1 MKRFCLLFA
10 LALALATPAQ
20 AVLAAPLSLSDTAAQ
35 DSPEA
40 LADAYFAQ
48 LVEERTDGR
57 ISIELHLDGALYA
70 DDALA
75 VEALI
80 LGETAF
86 ARVSADAAAAFSPGL
101 YVLQMPGL
109 YADDAH
115 MTAAL
120 ADARAGGLALDA
132 MRPAGLIGLCF
143 YDGGPRGVVTG
154 DGGPGD
160 GVTGDGW
167 PGDGWPG
174 DGALSGLRVRVPDG
188 LSARTLI
195 EALGARPVPQGA
207 QEAVDGA
214 LGPWSV
220 CASFPGAACYW
231 ELDHARALSVLLASE
246 MALAAAGVSDTD
258 LTAIVQCAQETQ
270 RYQFEAQ
277 AAREEHAQAAAQ
289 AAGVQ
294 RVEVD
299 LQALEAL
306 RWAAT
311 ASEADA
317 QAELVEA
324 VRALAPEK

>member
-10 LALALATPAQ
+10 LALALALPTRA
-20 AVLAAPLSLSDTAAQ
+20 ALAAPLRLALSDTAAQ

-57 ISIELHLDGALYA
+57 VRIELHLDGALYA
-70 DDALA
+70 DDMLA
-75 VEALI
+75 VQALI
-80 LGETAF
+80 LGDAAF

-143 YDGGPRGVVTG
+143 YDGGQRGVVTG
-154 DGGPGD
+154 SG
-160 GVTGDGW
+160 
-167 PGDGWPG
+167 
-174 DGALSGLRVRVPDG
+174 GALSGLRVRVPDG
-188 LSARTLI
+188 ASARALA
-195 EALGARPVPQGA
+195 EALDVQPVPQGA

-214 LGPWSV
+214 MGPWSV

-246 MALAAAGVSDTD
+246 TALAAAGVSDTD
-258 LTAIVQCAQETQ
+258 LTAIAQCAQETQ
-270 RYQFEAQ
+270 QYQFEAL
-277 AAREEHAQAAAQ
+277 AMREERAQAAAQ

-306 RWAAT
+306 RRAAT
-311 ASEADA
+311 AGEADA

>member
-10 LALALATPAQ
+10 LALALALPAR
-20 AVLAAPLSLSDTAAQ
+20 AALAAPLRLALSDTAAQ

-57 ISIELHLDGALYA
+57 VRIELHLDGALYA
-70 DDALA
+70 DDMLA
-75 VEALI
+75 VQALI
-80 LGETAF
+80 LGDAAF
-86 ARVSADAAAAFSPGL
+86 ARVPADAAAAFSPGL

-143 YDGGPRGVVTG
+143 YDGGQRGVVTG
-154 DGGPGD
+154 SG
-160 GVTGDGW
+160 
-167 PGDGWPG
+167 
-174 DGALSGLRVRVPDG
+174 GALSGLRVRVPDG
-188 LSARTLI
+188 ASARALA
-195 EALGARPVPQGA
+195 EALDVQPVPQGA

-214 LGPWSV
+214 MGPWSV

-246 MALAAAGVSDTD
+246 TALAAAGVSDTD
-258 LTAIVQCAQETQ
+258 LTAIAQCAQETQ
-270 RYQFEAQ
+270 QYQFEAL
-277 AAREEHAQAAAQ
+277 AMREERAQAAAQ

-306 RWAAT
+306 RREAT
-311 ASEADA
+311 AGEADA

>member
-10 LALALATPAQ
+10 LALALALPTRA
-20 AVLAAPLSLSDTAAQ
+20 ALAAPLRLALSDTAAQ

-57 ISIELHLDGALYA
+57 VRIELHLDGALYA
-70 DDALA
+70 DDMLA
-75 VEALI
+75 VQALI

-86 ARVSADAAAAFSPGL
+86 ARVPADAAAAFSPGL

-154 DGGPGD
+154 DG
-160 GVTGDGW
+160 W
-167 PGDGWPG
+167 PD

-214 LGPWSV
+214 MGPWSV

-258 LTAIVQCAQETQ
+258 LTAIAQCAQETQ
-270 RYQFEAQ
+270 QYQFEAL
-277 AAREEHAQAAAQ
+277 AMREERAQAAAL

-299 LQALEAL
+299 LQALDAL
-306 RWAAT
+306 RRAAT

>member
-154 DGGPGD
+154 DG
-160 GVTGDGW
+160 
-167 PGDGWPG
+167 WPG

-311 ASEADA
+311 AGEADA

>member
-10 LALALATPAQ
+10 LALALALPAR
-20 AVLAAPLSLSDTAAQ
+20 AALAAPLRLALSDTAAQ

-57 ISIELHLDGALYA
+57 VRIELHLDGALYA

-86 ARVSADAAAAFSPGL
+86 ARVPADAAAAFSPGL

-143 YDGGPRGVVTG
+143 YDGGQRGVVTG
-154 DGGPGD
+154 SG
-160 GVTGDGW
+160 
-167 PGDGWPG
+167 
-174 DGALSGLRVRVPDG
+174 GALSGLRVRVPDG
-188 LSARTLI
+188 ASARALA
-195 EALGARPVPQGA
+195 EALDVQPVPQGA

-214 LGPWSV
+214 MGPWSV

>member
-10 LALALATPAQ
+10 LALALALPAR
-20 AVLAAPLSLSDTAAQ
+20 AALAAPLRLALSDTAAQ

-57 ISIELHLDGALYA
+57 VRIELHLDGALYA
-70 DDALA
+70 DDMLA
-75 VEALI
+75 VQALI
-80 LGETAF
+80 LGDAAF
-86 ARVSADAAAAFSPGL
+86 ARVPADAAAAFSPGL

-143 YDGGPRGVVTG
+143 YDGGQRGVVTG
-154 DGGPGD
+154 SG
-160 GVTGDGW
+160 
-167 PGDGWPG
+167 
-174 DGALSGLRVRVPDG
+174 GALSGLRVRVPDG
-188 LSARTLI
+188 ASARALA
-195 EALGARPVPQGA
+195 EALDVQPVPQGA

-214 LGPWSV
+214 MGPWSV

-258 LTAIVQCAQETQ
+258 LTAIAQCAQETQ
-270 RYQFEAQ
+270 QYQFEAL
-277 AAREEHAQAAAQ
+277 AAREERAQAAAQ

-306 RWAAT
+306 RREAT
-311 ASEADA
+311 AGEADA

>member
-10 LALALATPAQ
+10 LALALATPTRA
-20 AVLAAPLSLSDTAAQ
+20 ALAAPLRLALSDTAAQ

-57 ISIELHLDGALYA
+57 VRIELHLDGALYA
-70 DDALA
+70 DDMLA
-75 VEALI
+75 VQALI
-80 LGETAF
+80 LGDAAF

-143 YDGGPRGVVTG
+143 YDGGQRGVVTG
-154 DGGPGD
+154 SG
-160 GVTGDGW
+160 
-167 PGDGWPG
+167 
-174 DGALSGLRVRVPDG
+174 GALSGLRVRVPDG
-188 LSARTLI
+188 ASARALA
-195 EALGARPVPQGA
+195 EALDVQPVPQGA

-214 LGPWSV
+214 MGPWSV

-246 MALAAAGVSDTD
+246 TALAAAGVSDTD
-258 LTAIVQCAQETQ
+258 LTAIAQCAQETQ
-270 RYQFEAQ
+270 QYQFEAL
-277 AAREEHAQAAAQ
+277 AMREERAQAAAL

-306 RWAAT
+306 RREAT
-311 ASEADA
+311 AGEADA

>member
-10 LALALATPAQ
+10 LALALALPTRA
-20 AVLAAPLSLSDTAAQ
+20 ALAAPLRLALSDTAAQ

-57 ISIELHLDGALYA
+57 VRIELHLDGALYA
-70 DDALA
+70 DDMLA
-75 VEALI
+75 VQALI
-80 LGETAF
+80 LGDAAF

-154 DGGPGD
+154 SG
-160 GVTGDGW
+160 
-167 PGDGWPG
+167 
-174 DGALSGLRVRVPDG
+174 GALSGLRVRVPDG
-188 LSARTLI
+188 ASAR
-195 EALGARPVPQGA
+195 ALAEVLDVQPVPQGA

-214 LGPWSV
+214 MGPWSV

-258 LTAIVQCAQETQ
+258 LTAIAQCAQETQ
-270 RYQFEAQ
+270 QYQFEAQ
-277 AAREEHAQAAAQ
+277 AAREEHAQAAAL

-306 RWAAT
+306 RREAT
-311 ASEADA
+311 AGEADA

>member
-10 LALALATPAQ
+10 LALALALPTRA
-20 AVLAAPLSLSDTAAQ
+20 ALAAPLRLALSDTAAQ

-57 ISIELHLDGALYA
+57 VRIELHLDGALYA
-70 DDALA
+70 DDMLA
-75 VEALI
+75 VQALI
-80 LGETAF
+80 LGDAAF
-86 ARVSADAAAAFSPGL
+86 ARVPADAAAAFSPGL

-143 YDGGPRGVVTG
+143 YDGGQRGVVTG
-154 DGGPGD
+154 SG
-160 GVTGDGW
+160 
-167 PGDGWPG
+167 
-174 DGALSGLRVRVPDG
+174 GALSGLRVRVPDG
-188 LSARTLI
+188 ASARALA
-195 EALGARPVPQGA
+195 EALDVQPVPQGA

-214 LGPWSV
+214 MGPWSV
-220 CASFPGAACYW
+220 CASFSGAACYW

-246 MALAAAGVSDTD
+246 TALAAAGVSDTD
-258 LTAIVQCAQETQ
+258 LTAIAQCAQETQ
-270 RYQFEAQ
+270 QYQFEAL
-277 AAREEHAQAAAQ
+277 AMREERAQAAAL
-289 AAGVQ
+289 AAGVR

-306 RWAAT
+306 RREAT
-311 ASEADA
+311 AGEADA

-324 VRALAPEK
+324 VRALAPEG

>member
-10 LALALATPAQ
+10 LALALALPTRA
-20 AVLAAPLSLSDTAAQ
+20 ALAAPLRLALSDTAAQ

-57 ISIELHLDGALYA
+57 VRIELHLDGALYA
-70 DDALA
+70 DDMLA

-86 ARVSADAAAAFSPGL
+86 ARVPADAAAAFSPGL

-154 DGGPGD
+154 SG
-160 GVTGDGW
+160 
-167 PGDGWPG
+167 
-174 DGALSGLRVRVPDG
+174 GALSGLRVRVPDG
-188 LSARTLI
+188 ASAR
-195 EALGARPVPQGA
+195 ALAQALDVQPVPQGA

-214 LGPWSV
+214 MGPWSV

-246 MALAAAGVSDTD
+246 TALAAAGVSDTD
-258 LTAIVQCAQETQ
+258 LTAIAQCAQETQ
-270 RYQFEAQ
+270 QYQFEAL
-277 AAREEHAQAAAQ
+277 AMREERAQAAAL

-299 LQALEAL
+299 LEALEAL
-306 RWAAT
+306 RREAT
-311 ASEADA
+311 AGEADA

>member
-10 LALALATPAQ
+10 LALALALPTRA
-20 AVLAAPLSLSDTAAQ
+20 ALAAPLRLALSDTAAQ

-57 ISIELHLDGALYA
+57 VRIELHLDGALYA
-70 DDALA
+70 DDMLA
-75 VEALI
+75 VQALI
-80 LGETAF
+80 LGDAAF

-143 YDGGPRGVVTG
+143 YDGGQRGVVTG
-154 DGGPGD
+154 SG
-160 GVTGDGW
+160 
-167 PGDGWPG
+167 
-174 DGALSGLRVRVPDG
+174 GALSGLRVRVPDG
-188 LSARTLI
+188 ASARALA
-195 EALGARPVPQGA
+195 EALDVQPVPQGA

-214 LGPWSV
+214 MGPWSV

-246 MALAAAGVSDTD
+246 TALAAAGVSDTD
-258 LTAIVQCAQETQ
+258 LTAIAQCAQETQ
-270 RYQFEAQ
+270 QYQFEAL
-277 AAREEHAQAAAQ
+277 AAREERAQAAAQ

-306 RWAAT
+306 RREAT
-311 ASEADA
+311 AGEADA

>member
-10 LALALATPAQ
+10 LALALALPAR
-20 AVLAAPLSLSDTAAQ
+20 AALAAPLRLALSDTAAQ

-57 ISIELHLDGALYA
+57 VRIELHLDGALYA

-154 DGGPGD
+154 SG
-160 GVTGDGW
+160 
-167 PGDGWPG
+167 
-174 DGALSGLRVRVPDG
+174 GALSGLRVRVPDG
-188 LSARTLI
+188 ASAR
-195 EALGARPVPQGA
+195 ALAEVLDVQPVPQGA

-214 LGPWSV
+214 MGPWSV

-258 LTAIVQCAQETQ
+258 LTAIAQCAQETQ
-270 RYQFEAQ
+270 RYQFEAL
-277 AAREEHAQAAAQ
+277 AMREERAQAAAQ

-306 RWAAT
+306 RRAAT

>member
-1 MKRFCLLFA
+1 MDVLIGTTNPSKVQMFERMLRGHGITFLTLGD
-10 LALALATPAQ
+10 LSVSQEPQETGATPEENARIK
-20 AVLAAPLSLSDTAAQ
+20 AAFYGRIHPRVICNDSGLYFAALSL
-35 DSPEA
+35 
-40 LADAYFAQ
+40 
-48 LVEERTDGR
+48 
-57 ISIELHLDGALYA
+57 
-70 DDALA
+70 DDP
-75 VEALI
+75 
-80 LGETAF
+80 
-86 ARVSADAAAAFSPGL
+86 R
-101 YVLQMPGL
+101 QPGL

-160 GVTGDGW
+160 GG

-277 AAREEHAQAAAQ
+277 AAREEAVSEAERLEAQARRARL
-289 AAGVQ
+289 V
-294 RVEVD
+294 RF
-299 LQALEAL
+299 LEESL
-306 RWAAT
+306 GM
-311 ASEADA
+311 
-317 QAELVEA
+317 
-324 VRALAPEK
+324 

>member
-10 LALALATPAQ
+10 LALALALPTRA
-20 AVLAAPLSLSDTAAQ
+20 ALAAPLRLALSDTAAQ

-57 ISIELHLDGALYA
+57 VRIELHLDGALYA
-70 DDALA
+70 DDMLA

-86 ARVSADAAAAFSPGL
+86 ARVPADAAAAFSPGL

-154 DGGPGD
+154 SG
-160 GVTGDGW
+160 
-167 PGDGWPG
+167 
-174 DGALSGLRVRVPDG
+174 GALSGLRVRVPDG
-188 LSARTLI
+188 ASAR
-195 EALGARPVPQGA
+195 ALAQALDVQPVPQGA

-214 LGPWSV
+214 MGPWSV

-231 ELDHARALSVLLASE
+231 ELGRARALSVLLASE
-246 MALAAAGVSDTD
+246 TALAAAGVSDTD
-258 LTAIVQCAQETQ
+258 LTAIAQCAQETQ
-270 RYQFEAQ
+270 QYQFEAL
-277 AAREEHAQAAAQ
+277 AMREERAQAAAL

-306 RWAAT
+306 RREAT
-311 ASEADA
+311 AGEADA

>member
-10 LALALATPAQ
+10 LALALALPAR
-20 AVLAAPLSLSDTAAQ
+20 AALAAPLRLALSDTAAQ

-57 ISIELHLDGALYA
+57 VRIELHLDGALYA
-70 DDALA
+70 DDMLA
-75 VEALI
+75 VQALI
-80 LGETAF
+80 LGDAAF
-86 ARVSADAAAAFSPGL
+86 ARVPADAAAAFSPGL

-154 DGGPGD
+154 SG
-160 GVTGDGW
+160 
-167 PGDGWPG
+167 
-174 DGALSGLRVRVPDG
+174 GALSGLRVRVPDG
-188 LSARTLI
+188 ASARALA
-195 EALGARPVPQGA
+195 EALDVQPVPQGA

-214 LGPWSV
+214 MGPWSV

-258 LTAIVQCAQETQ
+258 LTAIAQCAQETQ
-270 RYQFEAQ
+270 RYQFEAL
-277 AAREEHAQAAAQ
+277 AMREERAQAAAL

-306 RWAAT
+306 RREAT
-311 ASEADA
+311 AGEADA
-317 QAELVEA
+317 QEELVEA

>member
-1 MKRFCLLFA
+1 MKRFCLLLA
-10 LALALATPAQ
+10 LALALTLPGRAI
-20 AVLAAPLSLSDTAAQ
+20 LAAPVSLALSDTAAQ

-57 ISIELHLDGALYA
+57 VRIELHLDGALYA
-70 DDALA
+70 DDVLA
-75 VEALI
+75 VQALI
-80 LGETAF
+80 LGDAAF
-86 ARVSADAAAAFSPGL
+86 ARVPADAAAAFSPGL

-143 YDGGPRGVVTG
+143 YDGGQRGVVTG
-154 DGGPGD
+154 SG
-160 GVTGDGW
+160 
-167 PGDGWPG
+167 
-174 DGALSGLRVRVPDG
+174 GALSGLRVRVPDG
-188 LSARTLI
+188 ASARTLI
-195 EALGARPVPQGA
+195 EALGAQPVPQGA

-214 LGPWSV
+214 MGPWSV

-258 LTAIVQCAQETQ
+258 LTAITQCAQETQ
-270 RYQFEAQ
+270 QYQFEAQ
-277 AAREEHAQAAAQ
+277 AAREEHAQAAAL

-306 RWAAT
+306 RRAAT
-311 ASEADA
+311 AGEADA

>member
-10 LALALATPAQ
+10 LALALALPTRA
-20 AVLAAPLSLSDTAAQ
+20 ALAAPLRLALSDTAAQ

-57 ISIELHLDGALYA
+57 VRIELHLDGALYA
-70 DDALA
+70 DDVLA
-75 VEALI
+75 VQALI
-80 LGETAF
+80 LGDAAF
-86 ARVSADAAAAFSPGL
+86 ARVPADAAAAFSPGL

-154 DGGPGD
+154 SG
-160 GVTGDGW
+160 
-167 PGDGWPG
+167 
-174 DGALSGLRVRVPDG
+174 GALSGLRVRVPDG
-188 LSARTLI
+188 ASARALA
-195 EALGARPVPQGA
+195 EALDVQPVPQGA

-246 MALAAAGVSDTD
+246 TALAAAGVSDTD
-258 LTAIVQCAQETQ
+258 LTAIAQCAQETQ
-270 RYQFEAQ
+270 RYQFEAL
-277 AAREEHAQAAAQ
+277 AMREERAQAAAL

-306 RWAAT
+306 RREAT
-311 ASEADA
+311 AGEADA

>member
-10 LALALATPAQ
+10 LALALALPAR
-20 AVLAAPLSLSDTAAQ
+20 AALAAPLRLALSDTAAQ

-57 ISIELHLDGALYA
+57 VRIELHLDGALYA
-70 DDALA
+70 DDMLA

-80 LGETAF
+80 LGDAAF

-143 YDGGPRGVVTG
+143 YDGGQRGVVTG
-154 DGGPGD
+154 SG
-160 GVTGDGW
+160 
-167 PGDGWPG
+167 
-174 DGALSGLRVRVPDG
+174 GALSGLRVRVPDG
-188 LSARTLI
+188 ASAR
-195 EALGARPVPQGA
+195 ALAQALDVQPVPQGA

-214 LGPWSV
+214 MGPWSV

-258 LTAIVQCAQETQ
+258 LTAIAQCAQETQ
-270 RYQFEAQ
+270 QYQFEAQ
-277 AAREEHAQAAAQ
+277 AAREEHAQAAAL

-306 RWAAT
+306 RREAT
-311 ASEADA
+311 AGEADA

>member
-10 LALALATPAQ
+10 LALALALPTRA
-20 AVLAAPLSLSDTAAQ
+20 ALAAPLRLALSDTAAQ

-57 ISIELHLDGALYA
+57 VRIELHLDGALYA
-70 DDALA
+70 DDMLA
-75 VEALI
+75 VQALI
-80 LGETAF
+80 LGDAAF

-143 YDGGPRGVVTG
+143 YDGGQRGVVTG
-154 DGGPGD
+154 SG
-160 GVTGDGW
+160 
-167 PGDGWPG
+167 
-174 DGALSGLRVRVPDG
+174 GALSGLRVRVPDG
-188 LSARTLI
+188 ASARALA
-195 EALGARPVPQGA
+195 EALDVQPVPQGA

-214 LGPWSV
+214 MGPWSV

-246 MALAAAGVSDTD
+246 TALAAAGVSDTD
-258 LTAIVQCAQETQ
+258 LTAIAQCAQETQ
-270 RYQFEAQ
+270 QYQFEAL
-277 AAREEHAQAAAQ
+277 AMREERAQAAAQ

-306 RWAAT
+306 RREAT
-311 ASEADA
+311 AGEADA

>member
-10 LALALATPAQ
+10 LALALALPAR
-20 AVLAAPLSLSDTAAQ
+20 AILAAPVSLALSDTAAQ

-57 ISIELHLDGALYA
+57 VRIELHLDGALYA
-70 DDALA
+70 DDMLA
-75 VEALI
+75 VQALI
-80 LGETAF
+80 LGDAAF

-109 YADDAH
+109 YVDDAH

-154 DGGPGD
+154 SG
-160 GVTGDGW
+160 
-167 PGDGWPG
+167 
-174 DGALSGLRVRVPDG
+174 GALSGLRVRVPDG
-188 LSARTLI
+188 ASAR
-195 EALGARPVPQGA
+195 ALAQALDVQPVPQGA

-246 MALAAAGVSDTD
+246 TALAAAGVSDTD

-306 RWAAT
+306 RRAAT

>member
-10 LALALATPAQ
+10 LALALALPAR
-20 AVLAAPLSLSDTAAQ
+20 AALAAPLRLALSDTAAQ

-57 ISIELHLDGALYA
+57 VRIELHLDGALYA
-70 DDALA
+70 DDMLA
-75 VEALI
+75 VQALI
-80 LGETAF
+80 LGDAAF
-86 ARVSADAAAAFSPGL
+86 ARVPADAAAAFSPGL

-154 DGGPGD
+154 SG
-160 GVTGDGW
+160 
-167 PGDGWPG
+167 
-174 DGALSGLRVRVPDG
+174 GALSGLRVRVPDG
-188 LSARTLI
+188 ASARALA
-195 EALGARPVPQGA
+195 EALDVQPVPQGA

-214 LGPWSV
+214 MGPWSV

-246 MALAAAGVSDTD
+246 TALAAAGVSDTD
-258 LTAIVQCAQETQ
+258 LTAIAQCAQETQ
-270 RYQFEAQ
+270 QYQFEAQ

-306 RWAAT
+306 RRAAT
-311 ASEADA
+311 AGEADA

>member
-10 LALALATPAQ
+10 LALALALPAR
-20 AVLAAPLSLSDTAAQ
+20 AALAAPLRLALSDTAAQ

-57 ISIELHLDGALYA
+57 VRIELHLDGALYA
-70 DDALA
+70 DDMLA
-75 VEALI
+75 VQALI
-80 LGETAF
+80 LGDAAF
-86 ARVSADAAAAFSPGL
+86 ARVPADAAAAFSPGL

-143 YDGGPRGVVTG
+143 YDGGQRGVVTG
-154 DGGPGD
+154 SG
-160 GVTGDGW
+160 
-167 PGDGWPG
+167 
-174 DGALSGLRVRVPDG
+174 GALSGLRVRVPDG
-188 LSARTLI
+188 ASAR
-195 EALGARPVPQGA
+195 ALAEVLDVQPVPQGA

-214 LGPWSV
+214 MGPWSV

-258 LTAIVQCAQETQ
+258 LTAIAQCAQETQ
-270 RYQFEAQ
+270 RYQFEAL
-277 AAREEHAQAAAQ
+277 AMREERAQAAAQ

-306 RWAAT
+306 RREAT
-311 ASEADA
+311 AGEADA

>member
-10 LALALATPAQ
+10 LALALALPTRA
-20 AVLAAPLSLSDTAAQ
+20 ALAAPLRLALSDTAAQ

-57 ISIELHLDGALYA
+57 VRIELHLDGALYA
-70 DDALA
+70 DDMLA
-75 VEALI
+75 VQALI
-80 LGETAF
+80 LGDAAF

-154 DGGPGD
+154 SG
-160 GVTGDGW
+160 
-167 PGDGWPG
+167 
-174 DGALSGLRVRVPDG
+174 GALSGLRVRVPDG
-188 LSARTLI
+188 ASARALA
-195 EALGARPVPQGA
+195 EALDVQPVPQGA

-214 LGPWSV
+214 MGPWSV

-246 MALAAAGVSDTD
+246 TALAAAGVSDTD
-258 LTAIVQCAQETQ
+258 LTAIAQCAQETQ
-270 RYQFEAQ
+270 QYQFEAL
-277 AAREEHAQAAAQ
+277 AMREERAQAAAL

-306 RWAAT
+306 RREAT
-311 ASEADA
+311 AGEADA
-317 QAELVEA
+317 QEELVEA
-324 VRALAPEK
+324 VRALAPEG

>member
-10 LALALATPAQ
+10 LALALALPAR
-20 AVLAAPLSLSDTAAQ
+20 AALAAPLRLALSDTAAQ

-57 ISIELHLDGALYA
+57 VRIELHLDGALYA
-70 DDALA
+70 DDMLA
-75 VEALI
+75 VQALI
-80 LGETAF
+80 LGDAAF
-86 ARVSADAAAAFSPGL
+86 ARVPADAAAAFSPGL

-143 YDGGPRGVVTG
+143 YDGGQRGVVTG
-154 DGGPGD
+154 SG
-160 GVTGDGW
+160 
-167 PGDGWPG
+167 
-174 DGALSGLRVRVPDG
+174 GALSGLRVRVPDG
-188 LSARTLI
+188 ASARALA
-195 EALGARPVPQGA
+195 EALDVQPVPQGA

-214 LGPWSV
+214 MGPWSV

-246 MALAAAGVSDTD
+246 TALAAAGVSDTD
-258 LTAIVQCAQETQ
+258 LTAIAQCAQETQ
-270 RYQFEAQ
+270 QYQFEAL
-277 AAREEHAQAAAQ
+277 AAREERAQAAAQ

-306 RWAAT
+306 RREAT
-311 ASEADA
+311 AGEADA

>member
-10 LALALATPAQ
+10 LALALALPTRA
-20 AVLAAPLSLSDTAAQ
+20 ALAAPVSLALSDTAAQ

-57 ISIELHLDGALYA
+57 VRIELHLDGALYA
-70 DDALA
+70 DDMLA
-75 VEALI
+75 VQALI
-80 LGETAF
+80 LGDAAF
-86 ARVSADAAAAFSPGL
+86 TRVPADAAAAFSPGL

-109 YADDAH
+109 YVDDAH

-143 YDGGPRGVVTG
+143 YDGGQRGVVTG
-154 DGGPGD
+154 SG
-160 GVTGDGW
+160 
-167 PGDGWPG
+167 
-174 DGALSGLRVRVPDG
+174 GALSGLRVRVPDG
-188 LSARTLI
+188 ASARALA
-195 EALGARPVPQGA
+195 EALDVQPVPQGA

-214 LGPWSV
+214 MGPWSV

-246 MALAAAGVSDTD
+246 TALAAAGVSDTD
-258 LTAIVQCAQETQ
+258 LTAIAQCAQETQ
-270 RYQFEAQ
+270 QYQFEAL
-277 AAREEHAQAAAQ
+277 AMREERAQAAAL

-306 RWAAT
+306 RREAT
-311 ASEADA
+311 AGEADA
-317 QAELVEA
+317 QEELVEA
-324 VRALAPEK
+324 VRALAPEG

>member
-10 LALALATPAQ
+10 LALALALPTRA
-20 AVLAAPLSLSDTAAQ
+20 ALAAPLRLALSDTAAQ

-57 ISIELHLDGALYA
+57 VRIELHLDGALYA
-70 DDALA
+70 DDMLA
-75 VEALI
+75 VQALI
-80 LGETAF
+80 LGDAAF

-143 YDGGPRGVVTG
+143 YDGGQRGVVTG
-154 DGGPGD
+154 SG
-160 GVTGDGW
+160 
-167 PGDGWPG
+167 
-174 DGALSGLRVRVPDG
+174 GALSGLRVRVPDG
-188 LSARTLI
+188 ASARALA
-195 EALGARPVPQGA
+195 EALDVQPVPQGA

-214 LGPWSV
+214 MGPWSV

-246 MALAAAGVSDTD
+246 TALAAAGVSDTD
-258 LTAIVQCAQETQ
+258 LTAIAQCAQETQ
-270 RYQFEAQ
+270 QYQFEAQ
-277 AAREEHAQAAAQ
+277 AAREEHAQAAAL

-306 RWAAT
+306 RREAT
-311 ASEADA
+311 AGEADA

>member
-10 LALALATPAQ
+10 LALALALPAR
-20 AVLAAPLSLSDTAAQ
+20 AALAAPLRLALSDTAAQ

-57 ISIELHLDGALYA
+57 VRIELHLDGALYA
-70 DDALA
+70 DDMLA

-80 LGETAF
+80 LGDAAF

-143 YDGGPRGVVTG
+143 YDGGQRGVVTG
-154 DGGPGD
+154 SG
-160 GVTGDGW
+160 
-167 PGDGWPG
+167 
-174 DGALSGLRVRVPDG
+174 GALSGLRVRVPDG
-188 LSARTLI
+188 ASAR
-195 EALGARPVPQGA
+195 ALAQALDVQPVPQGA

-214 LGPWSV
+214 MGPWSV

-258 LTAIVQCAQETQ
+258 LTAIAQCAQETQ
-270 RYQFEAQ
+270 QYQFEAL
-277 AAREEHAQAAAQ
+277 AMREERAQAAAL

-306 RWAAT
+306 RREAT
-311 ASEADA
+311 AGEADA

>member
-20 AVLAAPLSLSDTAAQ
+20 AVLATPLSLSDTAAQ

-57 ISIELHLDGALYA
+57 VRIELHLDGALYA
-70 DDALA
+70 DDMLA
-75 VEALI
+75 VQALI
-80 LGETAF
+80 LGDAAF

-143 YDGGPRGVVTG
+143 YDGGQRGVVTG
-154 DGGPGD
+154 SG
-160 GVTGDGW
+160 
-167 PGDGWPG
+167 
-174 DGALSGLRVRVPDG
+174 GALSGLRVRVPEG
-188 LSARTLI
+188 ASAR
-195 EALGARPVPQGA
+195 ALAQALDVQPVPQGA

-214 LGPWSV
+214 MGPWSV

-258 LTAIVQCAQETQ
+258 LTAIAQCAQETQ
-270 RYQFEAQ
+270 QYQFEAL
-277 AAREEHAQAAAQ
+277 AMREERAQAAAL

-306 RWAAT
+306 RREAT
-311 ASEADA
+311 AGEADA

>member
-10 LALALATPAQ
+10 LALALALPTRA
-20 AVLAAPLSLSDTAAQ
+20 ALAAPLRLALSDTAAQ

-57 ISIELHLDGALYA
+57 VRIELHLDGALYA
-70 DDALA
+70 DDMLA

-86 ARVSADAAAAFSPGL
+86 ARVPADAAAAFSPGL

-154 DGGPGD
+154 SG
-160 GVTGDGW
+160 
-167 PGDGWPG
+167 
-174 DGALSGLRVRVPDG
+174 GALSGLRVRVPDG
-188 LSARTLI
+188 ASAR
-195 EALGARPVPQGA
+195 ALAQALDVQPVPQGA

-214 LGPWSV
+214 MGPWSV

-246 MALAAAGVSDTD
+246 TALAAAGVSDTD
-258 LTAIVQCAQETQ
+258 LTAIAQCAQETQ
-270 RYQFEAQ
+270 QYQFEAQ
-277 AAREEHAQAAAQ
+277 AAREEHAQAAAL

-306 RWAAT
+306 RREAT
-311 ASEADA
+311 AGEADA

>member
-10 LALALATPAQ
+10 LALALALPTRA
-20 AVLAAPLSLSDTAAQ
+20 ALAAPLRLALSDTAAQ

-57 ISIELHLDGALYA
+57 VRIELHLDGALYA
-70 DDALA
+70 DDMLA
-75 VEALI
+75 VQALI
-80 LGETAF
+80 LGDAAF
-86 ARVSADAAAAFSPGL
+86 ARVPADAAAAFSPGL

-109 YADDAH
+109 YADDVH

-143 YDGGPRGVVTG
+143 YDGGQRGVVTG
-154 DGGPGD
+154 SG
-160 GVTGDGW
+160 
-167 PGDGWPG
+167 
-174 DGALSGLRVRVPDG
+174 GALSGLRVRVPDG
-188 LSARTLI
+188 ASARALA
-195 EALGARPVPQGA
+195 EALDVQPVPQGA

-214 LGPWSV
+214 MGPWSV

-231 ELDHARALSVLLASE
+231 ELGRARALSVLLASE
-246 MALAAAGVSDTD
+246 TALAAAGVSDTD
-258 LTAIVQCAQETQ
+258 LTAIAQCAQETQ
-270 RYQFEAQ
+270 QYQFEAL
-277 AAREEHAQAAAQ
+277 AMREERAQAAAQ

-306 RWAAT
+306 RREAT
-311 ASEADA
+311 AGEADA

>member
-10 LALALATPAQ
+10 LALALALPAR
-20 AVLAAPLSLSDTAAQ
+20 AALAAPLRLALSDTAAQ

-57 ISIELHLDGALYA
+57 VRIELHLDGALYA
-70 DDALA
+70 DDMLA
-75 VEALI
+75 VQALI
-80 LGETAF
+80 LGDAAF
-86 ARVSADAAAAFSPGL
+86 ARVPADAAAAFSPGL

-143 YDGGPRGVVTG
+143 YDGGQRGVVTG
-154 DGGPGD
+154 SG
-160 GVTGDGW
+160 
-167 PGDGWPG
+167 
-174 DGALSGLRVRVPDG
+174 GALSGLRVRVPDG
-188 LSARTLI
+188 ASARALA
-195 EALGARPVPQGA
+195 EALDVQPVPQGA

-214 LGPWSV
+214 MGPWSV

-246 MALAAAGVSDTD
+246 TALAAAGVSDTD
-258 LTAIVQCAQETQ
+258 LTAIAQCAQETQ
-270 RYQFEAQ
+270 QYQFEAQ
-277 AAREEHAQAAAQ
+277 AMREERAQAAAQ

-306 RWAAT
+306 RREAT
-311 ASEADA
+311 AGEADA

>member
-10 LALALATPAQ
+10 LALALALPTRA
-20 AVLAAPLSLSDTAAQ
+20 ALAAPLRLALSDTAAQ

-57 ISIELHLDGALYA
+57 VRIELHLDGALYA
-70 DDALA
+70 DDMLA
-75 VEALI
+75 VQALI
-80 LGETAF
+80 LGDAAF

-143 YDGGPRGVVTG
+143 YDGGQRGVVTG
-154 DGGPGD
+154 SG
-160 GVTGDGW
+160 
-167 PGDGWPG
+167 
-174 DGALSGLRVRVPDG
+174 GALSGLRVRVPDG
-188 LSARTLI
+188 ASARALA
-195 EALGARPVPQGA
+195 EALDVQPVPQGA

-214 LGPWSV
+214 MGPWSV

-258 LTAIVQCAQETQ
+258 LTAIAQCAQETQ
-270 RYQFEAQ
+270 RYQFEAL
-277 AAREEHAQAAAQ
+277 AMREERAQAAAQ

-306 RWAAT
+306 RRAAT

>member
-10 LALALATPAQ
+10 LALALALPAR
-20 AVLAAPLSLSDTAAQ
+20 AALAAPLRLALSDTAAQ

-57 ISIELHLDGALYA
+57 VRIELHLDGALYA

-154 DGGPGD
+154 SG
-160 GVTGDGW
+160 
-167 PGDGWPG
+167 
-174 DGALSGLRVRVPDG
+174 GALSGLRVRVPDG
-188 LSARTLI
+188 ASAR
-195 EALGARPVPQGA
+195 ALAEVLDVQPVPQGA

-214 LGPWSV
+214 MGPWSV

-246 MALAAAGVSDTD
+246 TALAAAGVSDTD
-258 LTAIVQCAQETQ
+258 LTAIAQCAQETQ
-270 RYQFEAQ
+270 RYQFEAL
-277 AAREEHAQAAAQ
+277 AMREERAQAAAQ

-306 RWAAT
+306 RRAAT

>member
-10 LALALATPAQ
+10 LALALATPTRA
-20 AVLAAPLSLSDTAAQ
+20 ALAAPLRLALSDTAAQ

-143 YDGGPRGVVTG
+143 YDGGQRGVVTG
-154 DGGPGD
+154 SG
-160 GVTGDGW
+160 
-167 PGDGWPG
+167 
-174 DGALSGLRVRVPDG
+174 GALSGLRVRVPDG
-188 LSARTLI
+188 ASARALA
-195 EALGARPVPQGA
+195 EALDVQPVPQGA

-214 LGPWSV
+214 MGPWSV

-258 LTAIVQCAQETQ
+258 LTAIAQCAQETQ

-306 RWAAT
+306 RREAT
-311 ASEADA
+311 AGEADA
-317 QAELVEA
+317 QEELVEA

>member
-1 MKRFCLLFA
+1 MKRFCLLLA
-10 LALALATPAQ
+10 LALALTLPGRAI
-20 AVLAAPLSLSDTAAQ
+20 LAAPVSLALSDTAAQ

-57 ISIELHLDGALYA
+57 VRIELHLDGALYA
-70 DDALA
+70 DDVLA
-75 VEALI
+75 VQALI
-80 LGETAF
+80 LGDAAF
-86 ARVSADAAAAFSPGL
+86 ARVPADAAAAFSPGL

-143 YDGGPRGVVTG
+143 YDGGQRGVVTG
-154 DGGPGD
+154 SG
-160 GVTGDGW
+160 
-167 PGDGWPG
+167 
-174 DGALSGLRVRVPDG
+174 GALSGLRVRVPDG
-188 LSARTLI
+188 ASARALA
-195 EALGARPVPQGA
+195 EALDVQPVPQGA

-214 LGPWSV
+214 MGPWSV

-246 MALAAAGVSDTD
+246 TALAAAGVSDTD
-258 LTAIVQCAQETQ
+258 LTAIAQCAQETQ
-270 RYQFEAQ
+270 QYQFEAL
-277 AAREEHAQAAAQ
+277 AMREERAQAAAL

-306 RWAAT
+306 RRAAT
-311 ASEADA
+311 AGEADA
-317 QAELVEA
+317 QEELVEA

>member
-10 LALALATPAQ
+10 LALALALPTRA
-20 AVLAAPLSLSDTAAQ
+20 ALAAPLRLALSDTAAQ

-57 ISIELHLDGALYA
+57 VRIELHLDGALYA
-70 DDALA
+70 DDVLA
-75 VEALI
+75 VQALI
-80 LGETAF
+80 LGDAAF
-86 ARVSADAAAAFSPGL
+86 ARVPADAAAAFSPGL

-143 YDGGPRGVVTG
+143 YDGGQRGVVTG
-154 DGGPGD
+154 SG
-160 GVTGDGW
+160 
-167 PGDGWPG
+167 
-174 DGALSGLRVRVPDG
+174 GALSGLRVRVPDG
-188 LSARTLI
+188 ASARALA
-195 EALGARPVPQGA
+195 EALDVQPVPQGA

-258 LTAIVQCAQETQ
+258 LTAIAQCAQETQ
-270 RYQFEAQ
+270 QYQFEAQ
-277 AAREEHAQAAAQ
+277 AAREEHAQAAA
-289 AAGVQ
+289 
-294 RVEVD
+294 
-299 LQALEAL
+299 LEAL
-306 RWAAT
+306 RREAT
-311 ASEADA
+311 AGEADA

>member
-10 LALALATPAQ
+10 LALALALPAR
-20 AVLAAPLSLSDTAAQ
+20 AALAAPLRLALSDTAAQ

-57 ISIELHLDGALYA
+57 VRIELHLDGALYA
-70 DDALA
+70 DDMLA
-75 VEALI
+75 VQALI
-80 LGETAF
+80 LGDAAF

-143 YDGGPRGVVTG
+143 YDGGQRGVVTG
-154 DGGPGD
+154 SG
-160 GVTGDGW
+160 
-167 PGDGWPG
+167 
-174 DGALSGLRVRVPDG
+174 GALSGLRVRVPDG
-188 LSARTLI
+188 ASARALA
-195 EALGARPVPQGA
+195 EALDVQPVPQGA

-214 LGPWSV
+214 MGPWSV

-246 MALAAAGVSDTD
+246 TALAAAGVSDTD
-258 LTAIVQCAQETQ
+258 LTAIAQCAQETQ
-270 RYQFEAQ
+270 QYQFEAQ
-277 AAREEHAQAAAQ
+277 AAREEHAQAAAL

-306 RWAAT
+306 RREAT
-311 ASEADA
+311 AGEADA

>member
-10 LALALATPAQ
+10 LALALALPTRA
-20 AVLAAPLSLSDTAAQ
+20 ALAAPLRLALSDTAAQ

-57 ISIELHLDGALYA
+57 VRIELHLDGALYA

-154 DGGPGD
+154 SG
-160 GVTGDGW
+160 
-167 PGDGWPG
+167 
-174 DGALSGLRVRVPDG
+174 GALSGLRVRVPDG
-188 LSARTLI
+188 ASARALA
-195 EALGARPVPQGA
+195 EALDVQPVPQGA

-214 LGPWSV
+214 MGPWSV

-258 LTAIVQCAQETQ
+258 LTAIAQCAQETQ
-270 RYQFEAQ
+270 RYQFEAL
-277 AAREEHAQAAAQ
+277 AMREERAQAAAQ

-306 RWAAT
+306 RRAAT

>member
-10 LALALATPAQ
+10 LALALALPAR
-20 AVLAAPLSLSDTAAQ
+20 AALAAPLRLALSDTAAQ

-57 ISIELHLDGALYA
+57 VRIELHLDGALYA

-154 DGGPGD
+154 SG
-160 GVTGDGW
+160 
-167 PGDGWPG
+167 
-174 DGALSGLRVRVPDG
+174 GALSGLRVRVPDG
-188 LSARTLI
+188 ASARALA
-195 EALGARPVPQGA
+195 EALDVQPVPQGA

-214 LGPWSV
+214 MGPWSV

-246 MALAAAGVSDTD
+246 TALAAAGVSDTD
-258 LTAIVQCAQETQ
+258 LTAIAQCAQETQ
-270 RYQFEAQ
+270 QYQFEAQ
-277 AAREEHAQAAAQ
+277 AAREEHAQAAAL

-306 RWAAT
+306 RRAAT